1 MRSAKSFANGW
12 ILCGALIV
20 LAGWLYVSPG
30 RVEAQSAGNNAIYNS
45 IGGIIGSGSFIDA
58 SVLPS
63 TTNTDI
69 CSRIQSA
76 LAAINKNIGSAVI
89 DARGINSGNSNMT
102 CAQSP
107 WINLNPI
114 PDSIILLPAGTI
126 TLASGSN
133 WVVPN
138 QTRLIGE
145 GTGASGTSVTTIQ
158 AGSGFSGAMIQMGWN
173 SATPPSHYST
183 DPCPSGGGGWVCFGI
198 SIEDLTLNGAGL
210 ASVGILNENSQEHSY
225 VARVSMYQIPG
236 TGLQI
241 GGAGQ
246 NGNGCCQ
253 AQNSGPY
260 SNILVAPGT
269 SATANTV
276 CAEVLGQPDT
286 RGIHG
291 ITCVANG
298 TPAAA
303 ILLDSDN
310 TTIED
315 AHLDGFHDGIL
326 VGSQAS
332 ATNNVQSNVLFNITG
347 SVDSGPMTNL
357 IHISKASPGNTTDLT
372 ILGAT
377 SMHDASGN
385 PSNTIQDDET
395 GTAGT
400 TLSFSTDAHVGM
412 YVLGQPMSGSASST
426 EYSRFTTSP
435 TVPTW
440 GEGSLSLTITGKACG
455 SVGALFSNTAGGS
468 GGMNTLFAC
477 VPSSSTVNS
486 WQPIK

>member
-1 MRSAKSFANGW
+1 MRNAKRFVTGW
-12 ILCGALIV
+12 IVCGVLIV
-20 LAGWLYVSPG
+20 LVGLLSVSPTP
-30 RVEAQSAGNNAIYNS
+30 VEAQSAGNNAVYTS
-45 IGGIIGSGSFIDA
+45 ASAIGPSASFIDA

-63 TTNTDI
+63 TTSTDI
-69 CSRIQSA
+69 CSRINSA
-76 LAAINKNIGSAVI
+76 LGMIPSAIGSGVI
-89 DARGINSGNSNMT
+89 DARGINSGNSSMT

-133 WVVPN
+133 WVLPN
-138 QTRLIGE
+138 YTRLIGE
-145 GTGASGTSVTTIQ
+145 GTGASGTSTTTIV
-158 AGSGFSGAMIQMGWN
+158 AGSSFSGAMIQMGWN
-173 SATPPSHYST
+173 NTTPPPHYSAN
-183 DPCPSGGGGWVCFGI
+183 PCPGGNGICFGI
-198 SIEDLTLNGAGL
+198 SVEDLSLNGSGIAG
-210 ASVGILNENSQEHSY
+210 VGILNENSQEHSY

-246 NGNGCCQ
+246 DGNGCCQ

-269 SATANTV
+269 AATSSTV
-276 CAEVLGQPDT
+276 CAQVLGEPDT

-291 ITCVANG
+291 ITCEANG
-298 TPAAA
+298 TPEAA

-326 VGSQAS
+326 VGSMAS
-332 ATNNVQSNVLFNITG
+332 ESNNVQSNVLFNITG
-347 SVDSGPMTNL
+347 SVDFGPMTNL

-377 SMHDASGN
+377 SINDSNGN
-385 PSNTIQDDET
+385 PTNTIQDDET

-400 TLSFSTDAHVGM
+400 TLPYTTDPHVGM
-412 YVLGQPMSGSASST
+412 YVLGQPMSGSASSP

-435 TVPTW
+435 SVPTW
-440 GEGSLSLTITGKACG
+440 GFGNLSSITITGKACT
-455 SVGALFSNTAGGS
+455 SLGALFSNTSGSNAGT
-468 GGMNTLFAC
+468 NTLFAC
-477 VPSSSTVNS
+477 VPSSATVNS